1 MKTLLVQRH
10 AKSSWKDPGL
20 DDHDRPLNKRG
31 KKDGPRMGR
40 LVREEDLIPDL
51 ILSSTAVRAKNT
63 AKEVAE
69 ISGYSG
75 KVHWDERLYLAAPS
89 DMVSV
94 LKEIEDPSA
103 DRVMIV
109 GHNPGQEEL
118 VRVLSGSRETFPTAA
133 LAQIELPITIW
144 GELELSTKGRLV
156 HLWRPK
162 ELGGH

>member
-1 MKTLLVQRH
+1 
-10 AKSSWKDPGL
+10 
-20 DDHDRPLNKRG
+20 
-31 KKDGPRMGR
+31 
-40 LVREEDLIPDL
+40 
-51 ILSSTAVRAKNT
+51 
-63 AKEVAE
+63 
-69 ISGYSG
+69 
-75 KVHWDERLYLAAPS
+75 
-89 DMVSV
+89 MVSV

>member
-20 DDHDRPLNKRG
+20 EDHDRPLNKRG
-31 KKDGPRMGR
+31 KKDAPRMGR
-40 LVREEDLIPDL
+40 LLREHDLIPDL

-69 ISGYSG
+69 TSRYPG
-75 KVHWDERLYLAAPS
+75 KIHWDERLYLAAPS
-89 DMVSV
+89 DIVRV
-94 LKEIEDPSA
+94 LKEVEDPSA
-103 DRVMIV
+103 DQVMIV

-118 VRVLSGSRETFPTAA
+118 VRVLSGGRDAFPTAA
-133 LAQIELPITIW
+133 LAQIELPIMGW
-144 GELELSTKGRLV
+144 GELELSTKGRLI

-162 ELGGH
+162 ELGD